1 MASAMLSSRVALAGV
16 AVQAK
21 APRATVARAT
31 VRVQAAETKT
41 KFKAGVVTGKEFLKI
56 LEHAKKNAYAI
67 PAVNCTMSP
76 ISNACMEAAMKAN
89 APMIVQFSN
98 GGGYYNVGKGIPN
111 DKEMKAAVAGTIA
124 GALHVRAI
132 AEFYGVPIILHTD
145 HCAKKLLPWFDGLI
159 EANEDYF
166 AKYGEPL
173 FTSHML
179 DLSEETMEENL
190 ELCKHYLKKMA
201 AIDCFLEMEIGITG
215 GEEDGVDNSDVAQED
230 LYSKPE
236 EIYEVY
242 TELNK
247 VAPGMFSI
255 AAAFGNV
262 HGVYSPGNVK
272 LTPTILG
279 KAQEYIIEKDQ
290 IKGGD
295 GKPVYFVFHGGSGSS
310 RAEIREAIGYGVIKM
325 NIDTDTQWSFWD
337 GVRAYVAKNEP
348 YLQTQIGN
356 PEGPEKPNKNK
367 YDPRAWMRSAELA
380 TVARLMTAYED
391 LNAIDCLSK

>member
-1 MASAMLSSRVALAGV
+1 
-16 AVQAK
+16 
-21 APRATVARAT
+21 
-31 VRVQAAETKT
+31 
-41 KFKAGVVTGKEFLKI
+41 
-56 LEHAKKNAYAI
+56 
-67 PAVNCTMSP
+67 
-76 ISNACMEAAMKAN
+76 
-89 APMIVQFSN
+89 
-98 GGGYYNVGKGIPN
+98 
-111 DKEMKAAVAGTIA
+111 
-124 GALHVRAI
+124 
-132 AEFYGVPIILHTD
+132 VPIILHTD

-190 ELCKHYLKKMA
+190 EICAKYLKKMA

-215 GEEDGVDNSDVAQED
+215 GEEDGVDNTDVAQED

-262 HGVYSPGNVK
+262 HGVYKPGNVK
-272 LTPTILG
+272 LTPKILG
-279 KAQEYIIEKDQ
+279 DAQKYIIEKEGL
-290 IKGGD
+290 KEGS
-295 GKPVYFVFHGGSGSS
+295 KPVYFVFHGGSGST
-310 RAEIREAIGYGVIKM
+310 REEIREAIGYGVIKM

-337 GVRAYVAKNEP
+337 GVREYVSENEA
-348 YLQTQIGN
+348 YLQGQIGN
-356 PEGPEKPNKNK
+356 PEGADKPNKNK
-367 YDPRAWMRSAELA
+367 YDPRAWLRKAELA
-380 TVARLMTAYED
+380 TVDRLMTAYED
-391 LNAIDCLSK
+391 LNAIGALAK